1 MEGEVDM
8 DQIKIGKLI
17 AKQRKEKGLTQQ
29 ELGDKVGVGYR
40 AVSKWETGQTMPD
53 ISIINELSK
62 NLGITTDELLN
73 GELSKP
79 KSSTSKS
86 NKKYLLLLIPIIIIG
101 IVIAIIIRQNN
112 KVYEYDLKSAN
123 YSEYQVEGKL
133 MIKGNR
139 LTIDINRI
147 KFNDYN
153 FCSTIIK
160 NYEYTLA
167 SYNEALLGVG
177 YNTASNTILS
187 ETEIS
192 EFQKTFKIYYYDK
205 LLLPKEMVVK
215 NNLILEFKFI
225 DTEDNVI
232 NKKIE
237 ILVMSAKNDK
247 STD

>member
-1 MEGEVDM
+1 M

-62 NLGITTDELLN
+62 TLGITTDELLN
-73 GELSKP
+73 GELNKP
-79 KSSTSKS
+79 KPSTSKP
-86 NKKYLLLLIPIIIIG
+86 NKKYLLFLIPIIIIG

-112 KVYEYDLKSAN
+112 RVYEYDLKSAN
-123 YSEYQVEGKL
+123 YNEYQVEGK
-133 MIKGNR
+133 IIIRGNK
-139 LTIDINRI
+139 LNINI
-147 KFNDYN
+147 HKIVFGDYD
-153 FCSTIIK
+153 FSKKSIK
-160 NYEYTLA
+160 NYEYELFIKDKV
-167 SYNEALLGVG
+167 LVGVG
-177 YNTASNTILS
+177 YNSISNNIPK
-187 ETEIS
+187 EIEIS
-192 EFQKTFKIYYYDK
+192 EFQKTFKIEYYDK
-205 LLLPKEMVVK
+205 LLVNRELFNN
-215 NNLILEFKFI
+215 NNLMLDFNFI
-225 DTEDNVI
+225 DTDNNVI

>member
-73 GELSKP
+73 GELNKP
-79 KSSTSKS
+79 KSSTSKP

-101 IVIAIIIRQNN
+101 IIIAIIIRQNN
-112 KVYEYDLKSAN
+112 KVYEYDLISAN
-123 YSEYQVEGKL
+123 QNDYQVEGKITL
-133 MIKGNR
+133 KKDKI
-139 LTIDINRI
+139 TINIDNI
-147 KFNDYN
+147 KFSDHT
-153 FCSTIIK
+153 FKKTIIK
-160 NYEYTLA
+160 NYEYKLF
-167 SYNEALLGVG
+167 SNDVPLVGVG
-177 YNTASNTILS
+177 YTNNSSNNPDKIQ
-187 ETEIS
+187 IS
-192 EFQKTFKIYYYDK
+192 EFQQTFKIYYYDRLPISKK
-205 LLLPKEMVVK
+205 LVTN
-215 NNLILEFKFI
+215 NNLILEFNFI
-225 DTEDNVI
+225 DENDNVI
-232 NKKIE
+232 NKKLQ
-237 ILVMSAKNDK
+237 ILVISAKNDK

>member
-73 GELSKP
+73 GELNKP
-79 KSSTSKS
+79 KPSTSKP

-112 KVYEYDLKSAN
+112 KVYEYDLKSTN
-123 YSEYQVEGKL
+123 SHDYQIEGKII
-133 MIKGNR
+133 IKGNK
-139 LTIDINRI
+139 LYINI
-147 KFNDYN
+147 HKLVFGDYY
-153 FCSTIIK
+153 FSKTSIK
-160 NYEYTLA
+160 NYEYELFIK
-167 SYNEALLGVG
+167 NKVLVGVG
-177 YNTASNTILS
+177 YNSISNNIP
-187 ETEIS
+187 EEIEIS
-192 EFQKTFKIYYYDK
+192 EFQQTFKIEYYDK
-205 LLLPKEMVVK
+205 LLVNRELFNN
-215 NNLILEFKFI
+215 NNLILNFNFI
-225 DTEDNVI
+225 DTDNNVI

-237 ILVMSAKNDK
+237 ILVMPANKDK
-247 STD
+247 STN

>member
-73 GELSKP
+73 GELNKP

-101 IVIAIIIRQNN
+101 IVITTIIRQNN

-123 YSEYQVEGKL
+123 TDDYQVEGKL
-133 MIKGNR
+133 TIKDNM
-139 LTIDINRI
+139 LTIQINKI
-147 KFNDYN
+147 N
-153 FCSTIIK
+153 FINYDFKQTTIK
-160 NYEYTLA
+160 NYEYKIL
-167 SYNEALLGVG
+167 SNEKVLFGVG
-177 YNTASNTILS
+177 YSDVS
-187 ETEIS
+187 EIISQEMEIS
-192 EFQKTFKIYYYDK
+192 KFQKTFKAEYHDK
-205 LLLPKEMVVK
+205 LPFSKDIITN
-215 NNLILEFKFI
+215 NNLILEFRFI
-225 DTEDNVI
+225 DINDNQI

-237 ILVMSAKNDK
+237 IILIPTNNDK
-247 STD
+247 STK